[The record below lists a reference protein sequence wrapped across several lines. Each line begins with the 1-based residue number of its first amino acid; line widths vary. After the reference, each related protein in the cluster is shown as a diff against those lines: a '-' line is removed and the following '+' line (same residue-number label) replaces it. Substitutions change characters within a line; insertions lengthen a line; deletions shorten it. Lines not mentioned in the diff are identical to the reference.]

1 MSGEKH
7 HVRAHRRQS
16 GLSLIELMISLA
28 LAALFLLG
36 IVVLFQQSKSSA
48 LQDEQ
53 IARMQENGRYA
64 LRVLSRE
71 LAMMNYFGGMIDV
84 DTSEPLQF
92 ESKLDNKNGCNADW
106 LLEIDTPLEFSD
118 KDDSTDNV
126 DDPDYTC
133 INENTEIV
141 DGTDVLAIKRVGD
154 YAAREYDADG
164 DVTGTL
170 ETGTAYFFTNG
181 SQGALYN
188 ADGSSDDCDDCEFVT
203 VTPASS
209 NIRQYQP
216 QIFYIRPYSIEDDG
230 IPSLVRETLVGDEMQ
245 AQVLVEGI
253 EDLQIEWGM
262 DCNDLDLTPD
272 YYTADPDPFDPG
284 SVNCNTLDKAMT
296 ARIFLLVRS
305 LDQVTGYVNDKTYN
319 LGGKVIEPN
328 NDAFYRRVYSTTVQL
343 RNSEKL
349 QMSSSD

>member
-1 MSGEKH
+1 MSGENH
-7 HVRAHRRQS
+7 HVRADRRQS

-28 LAALFLLG
+28 LAALFLMG

-71 LAMMNYFGGMIDV
+71 LAMMNYFGGMIDI
-84 DTSEPLQF
+84 DTGEPLQF
-92 ESKLDNKNGCNADW
+92 ESKLDNEDGCNANW

-118 KDDSTDNV
+118 KDDDTDNV
-126 DDPDYTC
+126 DEPDYTC
-133 INENTEIV
+133 IDEDDDVV
-141 DGTDVLAIKRVGD
+141 DGTDVVAIKRVGD

-164 DVTGTL
+164 DATGALTAD
-170 ETGTAYFFTNG
+170 TAYFYTNG
-181 SQGALYN
+181 AIGALYT
-188 ADGSSDDCDDCEFVT
+188 ADGANDVCDECTTVNVPEF
-203 VTPASS
+203 SS
-209 NIRQYQP
+209 NIRQYEP
-216 QIFYIRPYSIEDDG
+216 QIFYIRPNSSGDDG
-230 IPSLVRETLVGDEMQ
+230 IPSLVRETLVGDDMQ
-245 AQVLVEGI
+245 AQVLVEGV
-253 EDLQIEWGM
+253 EDLQIEWGV
-262 DCNDLDLTPD
+262 DGNDLDLAPD
-272 YYTADPDPFDPG
+272 YYTGDPDG
-284 SVNCNTLDKAMT
+284 AELGNAVS

-305 LDQVTGYVNDKTYN
+305 IDRVTGYVNDKSYN
-319 LGGKVIEPN
+319 LGSKAVAAK

>member
-92 ESKLDNKNGCNADW
+92 ESKLDNEDGCNADW

-118 KDDSTDNV
+118 KDDSTDSV

-164 DVTGTL
+164 DATGTL
-170 ETGTAYFFTNG
+170 TANTPYFFTNRSIG
-181 SQGALYN
+181 LLYKAASTTDPCAACAL
-188 ADGSSDDCDDCEFVT
+188 SVPQF
-203 VTPASS
+203 SS

-216 QIFYIRPYSIEDDG
+216 QIFFVRPNSSGADG
-230 IPSLVRETLVGDEMQ
+230 IPSLVRETLVEDAMQ

-253 EDLQIEWGM
+253 EDMQVEWGV
-262 DCNDLDLTPD
+262 DGNDLDLAPD
-272 YYTADPDPFDPG
+272 YYTPDPDG
-284 SVNCNTLDKAMT
+284 TELGNAVS

-305 LDQVTGYVNDKTYN
+305 LIQVTGYVNDKTYN
-319 LGGKVIEPN
+319 LGSKVIEPS

>member
-71 LAMMNYFGGMIDV
+71 LSMMNYFGGMIDV

-92 ESKLDNKNGCNADW
+92 ESKLDEEDGCNADW

-170 ETGTAYFFTNG
+170 TAKTPYFFTNG
-181 SQGALYN
+181 SLGVLYN
-188 ADGSSDDCDDCEFVT
+188 AASSTDTCAACALSVPQF
-203 VTPASS
+203 SS

-216 QIFYIRPYSIEDDG
+216 QIFFVRPNSAGADG
-230 IPSLVRETLVGDEMQ
+230 IPSLVRETLVEDAMQ

-253 EDLQIEWGM
+253 EDMQVEWGV
-262 DCNDLDLTPD
+262 DGNDLDLAPD
-272 YYTADPDPFDPG
+272 YYTPDPDG
-284 SVNCNTLDKAMT
+284 TELGNAVS

-305 LDQVTGYVNDKTYN
+305 LNQVTGYVNDKTYN
-319 LGGKVIEPN
+319 LGSKVIEPS

>member
-92 ESKLDNKNGCNADW
+92 ESKLDNEDGCNADW

-118 KDDSTDNV
+118 KDDSTDSV

-154 YAAREYDADG
+154 YAAREYDAGITGVAAGFVFTDG
-164 DVTGTL
+164 MEPIDGGAALSRLRLARCLGRHFLRFDTL
-170 ETGTAYFFTNG
+170 QDLAPTT
-181 SQGALYN
+181 SVPH
-188 ADGSSDDCDDCEFVT
+188 DGSHGGECAEVHLRRGLPGAVT
-203 VTPASS
+203 AEAIRFQERS
-209 NIRQYQP
+209 NGLRELD
-216 QIFYIRPYSIEDDG
+216 IERG
-230 IPSLVRETLVGDEMQ
+230 RC
-245 AQVLVEGI
+245 VL
-253 EDLQIEWGM
+253 L
-262 DCNDLDLTPD
+262 
-272 YYTADPDPFDPG
+272 A
-284 SVNCNTLDKAMT
+284 
-296 ARIFLLVRS
+296 
-305 LDQVTGYVNDKTYN
+305 LDQ
-319 LGGKVIEPN
+319 GGKRCCREDEVQAPRT
-328 NDAFYRRVYSTTVQL
+328 RREWDQHPHCLLPDLIV
-343 RNSEKL
+343 
-349 QMSSSD
+349 